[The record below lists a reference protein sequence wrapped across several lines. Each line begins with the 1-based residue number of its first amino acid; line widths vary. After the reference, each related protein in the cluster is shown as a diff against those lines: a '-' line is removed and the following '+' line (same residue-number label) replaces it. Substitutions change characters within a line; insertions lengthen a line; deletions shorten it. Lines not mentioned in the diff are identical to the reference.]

1 MFILKLLT
9 MLFTTLDIVR
19 REDDMPESDSRVAT
33 RIDPGSGQKVSNM
46 NYFLLPLKLFLITK
60 YFHCQV
66 EQPVLVILKQML
78 PVYQQLCSQ
87 YNNDPDLTEAV
98 CSNLKQ
104 GVATLQ
110 DDIRPLT
117 QEVGSTL
124 HYIIHYTHH
133 HCTLHRRC

>member
-1 MFILKLLT
+1 
-9 MLFTTLDIVR
+9 
-19 REDDMPESDSRVAT
+19 MPESDSRVAT
-33 RIDPGSGQKVSNM
+33 RIDPGSGQKVRAGNI
-46 NYFLLPLKLFLITK
+46 FTTVKLFFTITK
-60 YFHCQV
+60 YFPCQV

-124 HYIIHYTHH
+124 HITHD
-133 HCTLHRRC
+133 HCTLHHRC